1 MSDSEKARPRTHHRQ
16 IRNFLLDRKVQ
27 LRIALVMVTLTS
39 LLTAAMGWAWYSEIR
54 TASSVI
60 QINAIAALGPE
71 AAKSL
76 EAELTVHDQRRLL
89 LLCGFALLLALLVVA
104 YGIVMTHKI
113 AGPLFKI
120 KRHMNDIEAGRL
132 YKLWG
137 LRRGDQLQD
146 FFAAFE
152 SMHGALRTR
161 VEGDIELLNHLVA
174 AIERG
179 DDLKGELP
187 SLKQALEIKGE
198 SLREAGQD
206 TLQLKRKPSV

>member
-1 MSDSEKARPRTHHRQ
+1 MSDEKARPRTHHRQ

-27 LRIALVMVTLTS
+27 LRVALVMVALTT
-39 LLTAAMGWAWYSEIR
+39 LLTAALGWAWYSEIR

-71 AAKSL
+71 TAKSL
-76 EAELTVHDQRRLL
+76 EAELAVHDQRRLL

-120 KRHMNDIEAGRL
+120 KRHIADIEAGRL

-152 SMHGALRTR
+152 AMHAALRSR
-161 VEGDIELLNHLVA
+161 VEADIELLNHLVA
-174 AIERG
+174 AVERG

-187 SLKQALEIKGE
+187 RLKQVLESKGE

-206 TLQLKRKPSV
+206 TLQLKRPA

>member
-1 MSDSEKARPRTHHRQ
+1 MSDSEKHTERTHHRQ
-16 IRNFLLDRKVQ
+16 IRNYLLDRKVQ
-27 LRIALVMVTLTS
+27 LRVALIMVALTTA
-39 LLTAAMGWAWYSEIR
+39 LTAALGWAWYTEIR

-71 AAKSL
+71 TAQSL
-76 EAELTVHDQRRLL
+76 EAELKVHDQRRLL
-89 LLCGFALLLALLVVA
+89 VLVGFALLLALLVVA

-120 KRHMNDIEAGRL
+120 KRHMGDIEHGRL

-137 LRRGDQLQD
+137 LRKGDQLKD

-152 SMHGALRTR
+152 SMHGALRAR
-161 VEGDIELLNHLVA
+161 VEADIELLNRLVA

-179 DDLKGELP
+179 GDLQGELP
-187 SLKQALEIKGE
+187 ALKLALESKNE
-198 SLREAGQD
+198 SVREAGQT
-206 TLQLKRKPSV
+206 TLQLSRPDA

>member
-1 MSDSEKARPRTHHRQ
+1 MSDSEKPRPRTHHRQ
-16 IRNFLLDRKVQ
+16 IRNYLLDRKVQ
-27 LRIALVMVTLTS
+27 LRVALVMVALTT
-39 LLTAAMGWAWYSEIR
+39 LLTAALGWAWYSEIR

-71 AAKSL
+71 TAKSL
-76 EAELTVHDQRRLL
+76 EAELSLHDQRRLWV
-89 LLCGFALLLALLVVA
+89 LCGFALLLAILVVA

-120 KRHMNDIEAGRL
+120 KRHMNDIEAGRF

-152 SMHGALRTR
+152 SMHGALRSR

-179 DDLKGELP
+179 DDLKG
-187 SLKQALEIKGE
+187 
-198 SLREAGQD
+198 
-206 TLQLKRKPSV
+206 